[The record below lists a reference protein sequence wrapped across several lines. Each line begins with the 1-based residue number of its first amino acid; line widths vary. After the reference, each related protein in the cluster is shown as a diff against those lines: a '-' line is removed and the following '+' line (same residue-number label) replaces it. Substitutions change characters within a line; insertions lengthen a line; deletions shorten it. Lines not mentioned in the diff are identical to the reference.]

1 MSRSSATWRWRA
13 FQKDSVLPLEGVR
26 VVEFA
31 HMVMGPTCGLVL
43 ADLGADVI
51 KLEPLDGDNTRRL
64 MGAGAG
70 FYPMF
75 NRNKK
80 SLALD
85 LKKPEGKEI
94 ALKLIDRADAMTENF
109 RPGALEKMGFGYE
122 AIVKRNPRL
131 VYCTMKGFLSG
142 PYEHRPALDEVVQ
155 MMGGLAYM
163 TGLPDRPLRVGSSVN
178 DIMGGMFAAIGIL
191 AALRERETT
200 GKGQLVR
207 SALYENT
214 AFLVAQHMAQLAI
227 TGEEPPP
234 MAVKKPAWGV
244 YDIFN
249 TKDGDRLFVGVVTD
263 TQWLVFCREFGAAEL
278 AADARLRTN
287 GDRVKAREWLLPRLQ
302 EILAHHDKAALAK
315 KLEAIGLPFAPI
327 ARPRDLIDDP
337 HLNAGGMIETRDPRG
352 TSFKVPGL
360 PIEMAGKRP
369 ALRNQPPKLS
379 ENAREILA
387 GLGYA
392 PPQIDALIDARVVAA
407 P

>member
-1 MSRSSATWRWRA
+1 M
-13 FQKDSVLPLEGVR
+13 LPLEGVR

-31 HMVMGPTCGLVL
+31 HMVMGPSCGLVL
-43 ADLGADVI
+43 ADLGAEVI
-51 KLEPLDGDNTRRL
+51 KLEPLEGDNTRRL

-85 LKKPEGKEI
+85 LKRAEGREI
-94 ALKLIDRADAMTENF
+94 ALRLIDTADALTENF
-109 RPGALEKMGFGYE
+109 RPGALEQMGFGYQE
-122 AIVKRNPRL
+122 LSRRNPRL

-200 GKGQLVR
+200 GRGQLVR

-244 YDIFN
+244 YDIFDTRDN
-249 TKDGDRLFVGVVTD
+249 DRLFVGVVTD
-263 TQWLVFCREFGAAEL
+263 TQWEVFCREFGAAEL
-278 AADARLRTN
+278 ADDARLKTN
-287 GDRVKAREWLLPRLQ
+287 GDRVAARGWLLPKLQ
-302 EILAHHDKAALAK
+302 EILLHHTKAELQR
-315 KLEAIGLPFAPI
+315 KLEAMGLPFAPI
-327 ARPRDLIDDP
+327 TRPRELFEDP
-337 HLNAGGMIETRDPRG
+337 HLNAGGMVETRDPRG
-352 TSFKVPGL
+352 FSFKVPGL
-360 PIEMAGKRP
+360 PLELDGKRL
-369 ALRNQPPKLS
+369 ALRNQPPQLS
-379 ENAREILA
+379 EHARELLT
-387 GLGYA
+387 GLGYT
-392 PPQIDALIDARVVAA
+392 PPQVDALIDARVVAA
-407 P
+407 C

>member
-1 MSRSSATWRWRA
+1 
-13 FQKDSVLPLEGVR
+13 VLPLEGVR

-51 KLEPLDGDNTRRL
+51 KLEPLEGDNTRRL

-85 LKKPEGKEI
+85 LKKPEGREI
-94 ALKLIDRADAMTENF
+94 ALKLIDRADAITENF
-109 RPGALEKMGFGYE
+109 RPGALEKMGFGY
-122 AIVKRNPRL
+122 ADLNKRNPRL

-142 PYEHRPALDEVVQ
+142 PYENRPALDEVVQ

-234 MAVKKPAWGV
+234 MAVKKPAWGI
-244 YDIFN
+244 YDIFK

-263 TQWLVFCREFGAAEL
+263 TQWDVFCREFGSAEL
-278 AADARLRTN
+278 ATDARLRTN
-287 GDRVKAREWLLPRLQ
+287 GERVKAREWLLPKLQ
-302 EILAHHDKAALAK
+302 EILARHDKAALAQ

-360 PIEMAGKRP
+360 PLEMAGKRP
-369 ALRNQPPKLS
+369 ALRNQPPALS
-379 ENAREILA
+379 ENARQILA
-387 GLGYA
+387 DLGYA
-392 PPQIDALIDARVVAA
+392 PPHIDALIDARVVAA

>member
-1 MSRSSATWRWRA
+1 M
-13 FQKDSVLPLEGVR
+13 LPLEGVR

-31 HMVMGPTCGLVL
+31 HMVMGPSCGLVL
-43 ADLGADVI
+43 ADLGAEVI
-51 KLEPLDGDNTRRL
+51 KVEPLEGDNTRRL
-64 MGAGAG
+64 VGAGAG
-70 FYPMF
+70 FYAIF

-85 LKKPEGKEI
+85 LKHPEGREI
-94 ALKLIDRADAMTENF
+94 VLKLADSADVVTENF

-122 AIVKRNPRL
+122 DLSTRNPRL
-131 VYCTMKGFLSG
+131 VYCTLKGFLSG

-191 AALRERETT
+191 AALRERDRT

-214 AFLVAQHMAQLAI
+214 VFLVAQHMAQLAI

-244 YDIFN
+244 YDIFP

-263 TQWLVFCREFGAAEL
+263 TQWEVFCREFGAAEL
-278 AADARLRTN
+278 TIDPRLKTN
-287 GDRVKAREWLLPRLQ
+287 GERVQARAWLLPKLQ
-302 EILAHHDKAALAK
+302 EILRRYSKTELST
-315 KLEAIGLPFAPI
+315 KLEAIGLPYAPI
-327 ARPRDLIDDP
+327 TRPRDLFDDP
-337 HLNAGGMIETRDPRG
+337 HLNAGGMIETKDPRG

-360 PIEMAGKRP
+360 PLEMGGERL
-369 ALRNQPPKLS
+369 ALRNQPPAVS
-379 ENAREILA
+379 ENARELLA
-387 GLGYA
+387 SLGYSPA
-392 PPQIDALIDARVVAA
+392 RIDALIADKVVAA
-407 P
+407 PQ

>member
-1 MSRSSATWRWRA
+1 
-13 FQKDSVLPLEGVR
+13 
-26 VVEFA
+26 
-31 HMVMGPTCGLVL
+31 MVMGPACGLVL
-43 ADLGADVI
+43 ADLGAEVI
-51 KLEPLDGDNTRRL
+51 KLEPLEGDNTRRL

-85 LKKPEGKEI
+85 LKHPEGREV
-94 ALKLIDRADAMTENF
+94 ALKLLDTADAMTENF

-122 AIVKRNPRL
+122 DLSKRNPRL

-191 AALRERETT
+191 AALREREKT

-244 YDIFN
+244 YDIFP
-249 TKDGDRLFVGVVTD
+249 TKNGDRLFVGVVTD
-263 TQWLVFCREFGAAEL
+263 TQWVVFCREFGAAEL
-278 AADARLRTN
+278 ASDERLKTNSLRVAAR
-287 GDRVKAREWLLPRLQ
+287 GWLLPKLE
-302 EILAHHDKAALAK
+302 EILKRHDKAELEE

-327 ARPRDLIDDP
+327 TRPRDLFDDP
-337 HLNAGGMIETRDPRG
+337 HLNAGGMVQTKDPRG
-352 TSFKVPGL
+352 YEFKVPGL
-360 PIEMAGKRP
+360 PLELDGKRLP
-369 ALRNQPPKLS
+369 LRTQPPPVS
-379 ENAREILA
+379 ANARELLA
-387 GLGYA
+387 SLGYA
-392 PPQIDALIDARVVAA
+392 APRIDALIAGKVVAA

>member
-1 MSRSSATWRWRA
+1 
-13 FQKDSVLPLEGVR
+13 
-26 VVEFA
+26 
-31 HMVMGPTCGLVL
+31 MVMGPACGLVL
-43 ADLGADVI
+43 ADLGAEVI
-51 KLEPLDGDNTRRL
+51 KLEPLEGDNTRRL

-85 LKKPEGKEI
+85 LKKAEGREI
-94 ALKLIDRADAMTENF
+94 AFKLIRSADVMTENF

-122 AIVKRNPRL
+122 ALRKRNPRL

-244 YDIFN
+244 YDIFK
-249 TKDGDRLFVGVVTD
+249 TKDNDRLFVGVVTD
-263 TQWLVFCREFGAAEL
+263 TQWAVFCREFGAAGL
-278 AADARLRTN
+278 ADDARLKTN
-287 GDRVKAREWLLPRLQ
+287 GQRVAAREWLLPKLQ
-302 EILAHHDKAALAK
+302 EILLRHTKAELSQ
-315 KLEAIGLPFAPI
+315 KLEAMGLPFAPI
-327 ARPRDLIDDP
+327 TRPRDLFEDP

-352 TSFKVPGL
+352 ASFKVPGL
-360 PIEMAGKRP
+360 PLELGGKRL
-369 ALRNQPPKLS
+369 ALRNQPPQLS
-379 ENAREILA
+379 ENARELLT
-387 GLGYA
+387 GLGYT
-392 PPQIDALIDARVVAA
+392 PLQVDALVDARVVAA
-407 P
+407 S